1 MELNKMQADELNERE
16 KNILK
21 YIVQQFIETANP
33 VGSRYITKKYRL
45 DLSPATVRNI
55 MSDLEY
61 SGYINHPHTSA
72 GRVPTDKGYRFFV
85 DSLINVPKLKS
96 YEKEKI
102 HRELENYSTE
112 TEELISIASKIL
124 SGITNQLACVL
135 YPNYESG
142 ILEKIQLVS
151 ISSNKILVVV
161 TIISGLI
168 KTILL
173 EIEQEV
179 KETQLELVQ
188 SIINERI
195 SGLKLSEIR
204 ETFTERFK
212 DVAPEGKPIIS
223 LFIQSVDKI
232 FKDFSYDNKLIIS
245 GAKNL
250 LTQPEFEDPS
260 NIKSIIELIEDKEI
274 IVHFLEKVPENSDKE
289 NVFISI
295 GKENEDEKLEDYS
308 LVSKEYKVGDVVGTL
323 GIVGPKRMNYS
334 KMISIVD
341 YLASLMTNI
350 LTK

>member
-1 MELNKMQADELNERE
+1 MQTEELNERE

-33 VGSRYITKKYRL
+33 VGSRYITKKYSIG
-45 DLSPATVRNI
+45 LSPATVRNI
-55 MSDLEY
+55 MSDLEDF
-61 SGYINHPHTSA
+61 GYIKHLHTSA
-72 GRVPTDKGYRFFV
+72 GRIPTDKGYRFFV
-85 DSLINVPKLKS
+85 DSLINIPKLKD

-102 HRELENYSTE
+102 QRELENYSIE
-112 TEELISIASKIL
+112 TDELISLASKIL
-124 SGITNQLACVL
+124 STITNQLACVL

-142 ILEKIQLVS
+142 TLEKIQLVS
-151 ISSNKILVVV
+151 LSSNKILIII

-179 KETQLELVQ
+179 KDTQLEIVQ
-188 SIINERI
+188 SILNERI

-204 ETFTERFK
+204 KTFSERFK
-212 DVAPEGKPIIS
+212 DISLEEKPIIS
-223 LFIQSVDKI
+223 LFIQSADKI
-232 FKDFSYDNKLIIS
+232 FKDFRYDDKLIIS
-245 GAKNL
+245 GTKNL
-250 LTQPEFEDPS
+250 LKQPEFEDPS
-260 NIKSIIELIEDKEI
+260 NIQSIIELIEDKEI

-295 GKENEDEKLEDYS
+295 GKENAEVKLEDYS
-308 LVSKEYKVGDVVGTL
+308 FVSKEYKVGDVVGTL
-323 GIVGPKRMNYS
+323 GVIGPKRMNYS

-341 YLASLMTNI
+341 YLANLLTNI